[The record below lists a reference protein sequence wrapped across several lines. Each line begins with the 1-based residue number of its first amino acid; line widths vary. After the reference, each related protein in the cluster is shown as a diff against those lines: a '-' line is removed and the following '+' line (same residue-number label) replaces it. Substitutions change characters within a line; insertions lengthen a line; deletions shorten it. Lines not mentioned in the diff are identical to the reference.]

1 MTNTAA
7 SVAPAFNAF
16 RQIDDGQR
24 LAIHRVAIDDS
35 GAVVAWEP
43 EPVRLEVPS
52 SMAGGSDVSAA
63 TLAHWRISSL
73 AFGSANCTF
82 TSAPVLQ
89 LVDGRLIDMPTYGGE
104 DAEPARAPKALI
116 AA

>member
-1 MTNTAA
+1 MTATIAT
-7 SVAPAFNAF
+7 PAFNAF

-24 LAIHRVAIDDS
+24 RAIHRVALDDS

-52 SMAGGSDVSAA
+52 GMAGDSDVSAA

-82 TSAPVLQ
+82 STAPVLQ
-89 LVDGRLIDMPTYGGE
+89 LIDGKLIDMPMYGGE
-104 DAEPARAPKALI
+104 DAQPVRASQPLI